1 MLELC
6 VVLNGPPGVGKDTL
20 ADKLVA
26 AHSFDKFQMKT
37 ELNKAVAY
45 HYGMPLAEFEAM
57 ANARDLKDIQTP
69 ALDGKSPR
77 EAQIHISEDIIKPKH
92 GKDYF
97 GRMAALSCNK
107 QHTTMAVFSDGG
119 FKEEIE
125 PLEQT
130 FNTVVIIRL
139 HREGYTFEGDSRSY
153 LEGFEHMYDLN
164 LTEGDIDLAKVEI
177 EGMLCL

>member
-1 MLELC
+1 MLDLC
-6 VVLNGPPGVGKDTL
+6 VLLNGPPGVGKDTL
-20 ADKLVA
+20 ADMLVQ
-26 AHSFDKFQMKT
+26 AHGFDKFQMKT

-57 ANARDLKDIQTP
+57 ANARDLKDIP
-69 ALDGKSPR
+69 SPLLDGKSPR
-77 EAQIHISEDIIKPKH
+77 QAQIHISEDIIKPKH

-130 FNTVVIIRL
+130 FSMVVIIRL

-153 LEGFEHMYDLN
+153 LEGFQHMHDLN
-164 LTEGDIDLAKVEI
+164 LMEDDPVSAMAAI
-177 EGMLCL
+177 EGLLRL